1 MVNNFPRI
9 RQALLLLWGLAAL
22 LPGAVTAQSRDY
34 PNRPIRLIVGFVA
47 GGPSD
52 VLARLLAREL
62 NGTLGQPVVVE
73 NKPGADANIAMD
85 TVARSSP
92 DGYTLLLAQSGM
104 TINPAM
110 YSSFKLRPDKDFTPI
125 GMIGEAANVL
135 AVSSNVPARSVEELV
150 AYAKAN
156 PGKLNFASSSSPT
169 RLATEML
176 NAMAGTKMVMIPYK
190 GTPPA
195 ITDLLAGNVQVLIS
209 SVTTFQPQ
217 RQDGRLR
224 FLATTG
230 SKRAGLMSDLPTVAE
245 AGIPG
250 YEAVTWFG
258 LAGPAKM
265 PADVAGK
272 LERALKAALEKP
284 ELLEQLRGLGL
295 DVRQRT
301 PVDFARFLK
310 ADLEK
315 WEDVVVKSGAKA
327 E

>member
-1 MVNNFPRI
+1 MNRNFVRI
-9 RQALLLLWGLAAL
+9 QQALLFIGCFAAV
-22 LPGAVTAQSRDY
+22 LPCTVAAQSREY
-34 PNRPIRLIVGFVA
+34 PTRPIRLIVGFVA

-52 VLARLLAREL
+52 ILARLIAHDLTS
-62 NGTLGQPVVVE
+62 TLGQPVVVD

-85 TVARSSP
+85 TVARATP

-110 YSSFKLRPDKDFTPI
+110 YGSFKLRPDKDFTPI
-125 GMIGEAANVL
+125 GMIGEAANVV
-135 AVSSNVPARSVEELV
+135 AINSKVPVRSIEELIS
-150 AYAKAN
+150 YTKAN

-169 RLATEML
+169 RLATEMF
-176 NAMAGTKMVMIPYK
+176 NTMAGTKMVMIPYK

-195 ITDLLAGNVQVLIS
+195 ITDLLAGNVQILIS
-209 SVTTFQPQ
+209 SVTTLQPQ

-245 AGIPG
+245 NGIPG
-250 YEAVTWFG
+250 YEAVTWYG

-265 PADVAGK
+265 PVEVVEK
-272 LERALKAALEKP
+272 LERALDAALTKP
-284 ELLEQLRGLGL
+284 ALLEQMRGLGL
-295 DVRQRT
+295 DVRRRK
-301 PVDFARFLK
+301 PADFARFLK
-310 ADLEK
+310 ADLAK
-315 WEDVVVKSGAKA
+315 WDDVVTKSGAKV

>member
-1 MVNNFPRI
+1 MIHNFSLI
-9 RQALLLLWGLAAL
+9 RRGFLLFWVFAAM
-22 LPGAVTAQSRDY
+22 LPGTVTAQSREY
-34 PNRPIRLIVGFVA
+34 PNRSIRLIVGFVA

-52 VLARLLAREL
+52 ILARLIAHEFSV
-62 NGTLGQPVVVE
+62 TLGQPVIVE

-85 TVARSSP
+85 TVAHSTP

-104 TINPAM
+104 TINPAI
-110 YSSFKLRPDKDFTPI
+110 YDSFKLRPDKDFTPI
-125 GMIGEAANVL
+125 GMIGEAANVV
-135 AVSSNVPARSVEELV
+135 AVNSNVPARSIEELIT
-150 AYAKAN
+150 YTKAN

-209 SVTTFQPQ
+209 SVTTLQPF

-230 SKRAGLMSDLPTVAE
+230 SKRAGLMSDLSTVAE
-245 AGIPG
+245 KAIVG
-250 YEAVTWFG
+250 YEAVTWYG
-258 LAGPAKM
+258 LVGPAKM
-265 PADVAGK
+265 PTEVAGK
-272 LERALKAALEKP
+272 LEKALNAALAKP
-284 ELLEQLRGLGL
+284 ELLEQLRSLGL

-301 PVDFARFLK
+301 PADFSRFLK
-310 ADLEK
+310 ADLAK
-315 WEDVVVKSGAKA
+315 WAEVVAKSGAKV

>member
-1 MVNNFPRI
+1 MVRNLTCI
-9 RQALLLLWGLAAL
+9 RQTLLLLGVLAAM
-22 LPGAVTAQSRDY
+22 LPGTVTAQSREY

-52 VLARLLAREL
+52 ILARLIAREL
-62 NGTLGQPVVVE
+62 NVTLGQPVVVD

-85 TVARSSP
+85 TVARSTP

-110 YSSFKLRPDKDFTPI
+110 YDSFKLRPDKDFTPI
-125 GMIGEAANVL
+125 GMIGEAANVV
-135 AVSSNVPARSVEELV
+135 AVNSSVPVRSVEELI
-150 AYAKAN
+150 AYTKAN

-176 NAMAGTKMVMIPYK
+176 NTMAGTKMVMIPYK

-195 ITDLLAGNVQVLIS
+195 VTDLLAGNVQVLIS
-209 SVTTFQPQ
+209 SVTTLQPQ
-217 RQDGRLR
+217 RQDRRLR

-245 AGIPG
+245 SGIPG
-250 YEAVTWFG
+250 YEAVTWYG

-265 PADVAGK
+265 PFDVLGK
-272 LERALKAALEKP
+272 LEKALNAALTKP
-284 ELLEQLRGLGL
+284 ELLEQVRGLGL

-301 PVDFARFLK
+301 PADFAHFLK
-310 ADLEK
+310 ADLAK
-315 WEDVVVKSGAKA
+315 WEDVVAKSGAKA

>member
-1 MVNNFPRI
+1 MVRNFPRV
-9 RQALLLLWGLAAL
+9 RQLLLPLGFLAAM
-22 LPGAVTAQSRDY
+22 LPGTATAQSSEY

-52 VLARLLAREL
+52 VVARVIGHEL
-62 NGTLGQPVVVE
+62 NVALGQPVVVE

-85 TVARSSP
+85 FVSRSAP

-110 YSSFKLRPDKDFTPI
+110 YDSFKLRPDKDFTHI
-125 GMIGEAANVL
+125 GMIGEAANVI
-135 AVSSNVPARSVEELV
+135 AVNSNVPAQSVEELI
-150 AYAKAN
+150 AYTKAN
-156 PGKLNFASSSSPT
+156 PGKLNYASSSSPT
-169 RLATEML
+169 RLATEMF

-195 ITDLLAGNVQVLIS
+195 ITDLLAGHVQVLIS
-209 SVTTFQPQ
+209 SVTTLQPQ
-217 RQDGRLR
+217 RRNDHLR

-245 AGIPG
+245 SGIPG
-250 YEAVTWFG
+250 YEAVTWYG
-258 LAGPAKM
+258 LAGPVKM
-265 PADVAGK
+265 PADIAAK
-272 LERALKAALEKP
+272 LETALNAALAKP
-284 ELLEQLRGLGL
+284 ELLAKMREFGL

-301 PVDFARFLK
+301 PADFARFLK
-310 ADLEK
+310 EDLAK
-315 WEDVVVKSGAKA
+315 WEDVVAKSGAKV